1 MPKIKVAHEKT
12 HKVEKETIQQQSDIH
27 QESSADVMSKNKKRS

>member
-1 MPKIKVAHEKT
+1 MPKITVAHEKT

-27 QESSADVMSKNKKRS
+27 QESSADVMS